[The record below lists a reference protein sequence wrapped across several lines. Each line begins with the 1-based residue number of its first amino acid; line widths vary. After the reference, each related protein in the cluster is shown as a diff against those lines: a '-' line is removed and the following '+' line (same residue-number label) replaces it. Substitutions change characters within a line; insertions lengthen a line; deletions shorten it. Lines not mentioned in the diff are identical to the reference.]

1 MPITSQEQYEKA
13 QGLLQSGKAKDPKKL
28 SVAMQRWES
37 IAMPQKATI
46 VEGIGPGTAF
56 DKLQTEATLQ
66 QAETGDAARVS
77 SQATKA
83 GYNIDLSQ
91 PDVIQNLAVDPKR
104 TEVIEKVRQATRD
117 DALPNASK
125 LKVFND
131 PPDYVPPKP
140 KLSLANPLAFLPT
153 ALQRHYFYE
162 PSVAEFRSAMTD
174 GNIARRLKKEFN
186 LVEDL
191 SKVSDEDLE
200 NSTTFKAFQ
209 DASWKHSLAD
219 AMKNGYAISRV
230 SQTKEMGGFDKFQ
243 AGALDPSVAAAT
255 GAVRG
260 MTGGLSLPT
269 ETDEEGRSVSRN
281 PNAALGGEIAG
292 TLTPT
297 GLPSRIATGTA
308 RVLGKA
314 GLGSKGV
321 QGVIKGITAATAT
334 GAADASLRE
343 IAKFTADALD
353 AGDTAEEAAQ
363 RLYETAQGL
372 PSAALRG
379 AGYGAAFG
387 AGGEALGGLAKLGAR
402 GIVGGKPKDVLLNA
416 NSSGVKM
423 GGLGEP
429 VLPKDLTNL
438 TDEAAAM
445 SPRAEADSLL
455 AERAIPKLMTQ
466 RLKDQE
472 GLKLR
477 ALEETSAARAKL
489 DQATIDTKPVADR
502 IMAYA
507 ERMPGGTPEASAKKT
522 AIRRYARRIRNEGR
536 ATAERWDA
544 ILDEIDS
551 QANQGEKRIDKQWN
565 DVSAIAREARD
576 EFQFNEPTRADN
588 YAIRDSVGK
597 TKGVS
602 DYSGMN
608 TRQSVERSQFEFD
621 NAKMGMPTE
630 LKAAP
635 VRLGNKSPAET
646 AQFFES
652 HPSLP
657 KIQEYFNSER
667 AVASDVERSNFS
679 RPKDNTRTA
688 NATEAQYAANKALIE
703 AVNDGMGYQG
713 TTYRGVRMAPEEVQ
727 KLIASGKVKND
738 HLWSTSKDESHAA
751 AFAKK
756 GSGGE
761 PVLFTIEGSSG
772 VDLDSV
778 PGLNTFDEVGIP
790 TGRQFRVTDSYR
802 DKDGILR
809 VKLSDGTRGPTGDE
823 VSAMAEGTEPR
834 ARLLPENHDS
844 VKGRLLGIADPKNHV
859 TAEKFLKLAK
869 RAGVETERDVVNIQ
883 RLRDAQNWKEYLG
896 RAISGI
902 GSGGG
907 TYVKMNNTLRAV
919 PTLNSLSGG
928 LPKMEA
934 TKEASDVVDRF
945 LEQAV
950 PSWRGLHT
958 RGGQAARPAG
968 SIAARR
974 EEKPRD
980 TLTEEE
986 AQFAAAVLKNLMD
999 MNK

>member
-13 QGLLQSGKAKDPKKL
+13 QGLLQSGQAKDPQKL
-28 SVAMQRWES
+28 QVSMQRWERF
-37 IAMPQKATI
+37 AMPQKSAI
-46 VEGIGPGTAF
+46 VEGLGPGTSF
-56 DKLQTEATLQ
+56 DKLQNESLIEQGEAEDT
-66 QAETGDAARVS
+66 ARIGD
-77 SQATKA
+77 QATKA

-91 PDVIQNLAVDPKR
+91 PNVIQNLADDPKR
-104 TEVIEKVRQATRD
+104 AEIIRNVREMKFDEK
-117 DALPNASK
+117 LPNASK
-125 LKVFND
+125 LKLFND

-140 KLSLANPLAFLPT
+140 KMSLTNPLAFMPT
-153 ALQRHYFYE
+153 SLQRHYFYE

-200 NSTTFKAFQ
+200 NSTTFRAFQ
-209 DASWKHSLAD
+209 DAAWKHTLAD
-219 AMKNGYAISRV
+219 AMKNGYAVSRV
-230 SQTKEMGGFDKFQ
+230 AHTKEMGGFDQFQ
-243 AGALDPSVAAAT
+243 AKALDPSVAAAT

-281 PNAALGGEIAG
+281 PNVAMGGEIAG

-308 RVLGKA
+308 KLLGKT
-314 GLGSKGV
+314 GLASKGV
-321 QGVIKGITAATAT
+321 QGVIKGITSASVT
-334 GAADASLRE
+334 GAADASMRE

-363 RLYETAQGL
+363 RLYETAKGL
-372 PSAALRG
+372 PDAALRG

-387 AGGEALGGLAKLGAR
+387 AGGEALGGLARAGAR
-402 GIVGGKPKDVLLNA
+402 GVVGGKPKDVLLNA

-423 GGLGEP
+423 SGLGEP
-429 VLPKDLTNL
+429 VLPRDLSTL
-438 TDEAAAM
+438 ADEAAAM
-445 SPRAEADSLL
+445 QPRAEADSIL
-455 AERAIPKLMTQ
+455 AERAIPRLMTQ

-472 GLKLR
+472 ALKLR
-477 ALEETSAARAKL
+477 ALEETSAARSKL
-489 DQATIDTKPVADR
+489 NEATIDTKPIADR
-502 IMAYA
+502 IAAYA
-507 ERMPGGTPEASAKKT
+507 EQMPGGTPEASAKKT
-522 AIRRYARRIRNEGR
+522 AIRRYARRIRNEGK
-536 ATAERWDA
+536 ATAERWDS
-544 ILDEIDS
+544 ILEEIDD
-551 QANQGEKRIDKQWN
+551 QANQGEKKIDKHWN

-576 EFQFNEPTRADN
+576 EFQFNEPNKVDN
-588 YAIRDSVGK
+588 YAIRDSVGE

-602 DYSGMN
+602 DYSGMK
-608 TRQSVERSQFEFD
+608 TRQNVERSIYEYD
-621 NAKMGMPTE
+621 NVKMGMPAK
-630 LKAAP
+630 LDAAP
-635 VRLGNKSPAET
+635 VRLGGRSPTET
-646 AQFFES
+646 TRFFES
-652 HPSLP
+652 HPSLS
-657 KIQEYFNSER
+657 KIQDYFNSER

-679 RPKDNTRTA
+679 RPKDNNRTVK
-688 NATEAQYAANKALIE
+688 ATQAQYAANKALIE

-713 TTYRGVRMAPEEVQ
+713 TTYRGARMTPGEVQ
-727 KLIASGKVKND
+727 QLIASGKVKND
-738 HLWSTSKDESHAA
+738 HLWSTSKDEAHAV

-761 PVLFTIEGSSG
+761 PVLFTIDGSSG
-772 VDLDSV
+772 IDLDNV

-809 VKLSDGTRGPTGDE
+809 VKLTDGTRGPTGDE
-823 VSAMAEGTEPR
+823 VSAMAESAEPR
-834 ARLLPENHDS
+834 ARLLPETHDA
-844 VKGRLLGIADPKNHV
+844 VRGKLLSIADPKNHV
-859 TAEKFLKLAK
+859 TAERFLKLAK
-869 RAGVETERDVVNIQ
+869 RAGVETERDVLNIQ

-902 GSGGG
+902 GTGGG

-919 PTLNSLSGG
+919 PTLNSISGG

-934 TKEASDVVDRF
+934 TKEASDVIDRF

-968 SIAARR
+968 SLATKR

-980 TLTEEE
+980 TISEEE